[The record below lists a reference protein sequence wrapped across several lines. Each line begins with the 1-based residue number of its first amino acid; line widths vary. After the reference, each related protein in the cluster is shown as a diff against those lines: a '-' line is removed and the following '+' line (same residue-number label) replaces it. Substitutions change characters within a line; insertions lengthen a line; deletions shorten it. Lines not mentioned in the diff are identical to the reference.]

1 MAAARYS
8 AILLERRRQLGITL
22 GKAARDLRMKE
33 RILQA
38 FEEGDFASI
47 PSNGY
52 AQGMLASYARYL
64 GLDDSAVVRQFNE
77 DLYVYEHGNNE
88 RRRRSREQVRSSY
101 SDRGAQRAGVASRS
115 RSAAPQGS
123 YARSQQGQQY
133 SQRVPQQGYPSQQ
146 QRNPYID
153 GSERFYGQSQR
164 IETRPVESGYTDDMQ
179 YGQTTSPYEAANS
192 VRGRVS
198 SRNIANVQR
207 PNVDRRR
214 PQPGRHPQ
222 RPKTLLSNENM
233 VIGLGVLVAVLLTII
248 IVMSVSSCVN
258 TAAGES
264 SSAASATVPVS
275 TAESDSSST
284 SSSTN
289 SDSSS
294 SNNSSTTAAQT
305 AATKSGTTSSDE
317 AADEKTEVTVTV
329 ADNSVSWVEI
339 VVDGKS
345 VVAESVTG
353 PWTQTYDPTQ
363 SMSIQVG
370 DTSAVTVTKNGEN
383 QSFDAKTSGLGTIT
397 IKVPQKTTTTTDGTS
412 TDSASTNSTATD
424 TDSSQSGTSTSA
436 SGSTSSSTGTS
447 TSGTTSATTNGASAT
462 STKSASTTTSKA

>member
-1 MAAARYS
+1 MAARYS

-33 RILQA
+33 QILQA

-52 AQGMLASYARYL
+52 TQGMLASYARYL

-101 SDRGAQRAGVASRS
+101 SDRGSRERSGAAARS
-115 RSAAPQGS
+115 RSAAPQGGYGRPS
-123 YARSQQGQQY
+123 QGQPY

-146 QRNPYID
+146 RNPYID
-153 GSERFYGQSQR
+153 GTERFGRQSQR
-164 IETRPVESGYTDDMQ
+164 IETRPVERGYTDDMK

-222 RPKTLLSNENM
+222 RPKSFLSNENM
-233 VIGLGVLVAVLLTII
+233 VIGLGILVAILLTII

-258 TAAGES
+258 MAAGES
-264 SSAASATVPVS
+264 SSAASSSVPVS
-275 TAESDSSST
+275 TADNTSSQSSATARSDASGTKSSSSNTSAQTTSTKSGGT
-284 SSSTN
+284 SSST
-289 SDSSS
+289 
-294 SNNSSTTAAQT
+294 TTT
-305 AATKSGTTSSDE
+305 P
-317 AADEKTEVTVTV
+317 EKTEVVVTV
-329 ADNSVSWVEI
+329 ADSSVSWVEI

-345 VVAESVTG
+345 VVAESVKG
-353 PWTQTYDPTQ
+353 PWTQTYEPKQ

-397 IKVPQKTTTTTDGTS
+397 IKVPQTQTTTTDASKDSKGTDSSSTS
-412 TDSASTNSTATD
+412 TDST
-424 TDSSQSGTSTSA
+424 QSGTS
-436 SGSTSSSTGTS
+436 SSTNGTTS
-447 TSGTTSATTNGASAT
+447 TGSTSATTNGASAT

>member
-1 MAAARYS
+1 MAARYS

-33 RILQA
+33 QILQA

-52 AQGMLASYARYL
+52 TQGMLASYARYL

-101 SDRGAQRAGVASRS
+101 SDRSSRERSGAAARS
-115 RSAAPQGS
+115 RSAAPQGGYGRPS
-123 YARSQQGQQY
+123 QGQPY

-146 QRNPYID
+146 RNPYID
-153 GSERFYGQSQR
+153 GTERFGRQGQR
-164 IETRPVESGYTDDMQ
+164 IETRPVERGYTDDMK

-222 RPKTLLSNENM
+222 RPKSFLSNENM
-233 VIGLGVLVAVLLTII
+233 VIGLGILVAILLTII

-258 TAAGES
+258 MAAGES
-264 SSAASATVPVS
+264 SSAASSSVPVS
-275 TAESDSSST
+275 TADTTSSQSST
-284 SSSTN
+284 SSS
-289 SDSSS
+289 SDASGTKSSS
-294 SNNSSTTAAQT
+294 SNTSAQTTSTKSDGTSSSTT
-305 AATKSGTTSSDE
+305 TTP
-317 AADEKTEVTVTV
+317 EKTEVVVTV
-329 ADNSVSWVEI
+329 ADSSVSWVEI

-353 PWTQTYDPTQ
+353 PWTQTYEPKQ

-397 IKVPQKTTTTTDGTS
+397 IKVPQTQTTTTDASKDSKGTDSSSTS
-412 TDSASTNSTATD
+412 TDST
-424 TDSSQSGTSTSA
+424 QSGTS
-436 SGSTSSSTGTS
+436 SSTNGTTS
-447 TSGTTSATTNGASAT
+447 TGSTSATTNGASAT

>member
-1 MAAARYS
+1 MAARYS

-33 RILQA
+33 QILQA

-52 AQGMLASYARYL
+52 TQGMLASYARYL

-101 SDRGAQRAGVASRS
+101 SDLSSRERSGAAARS
-115 RSAAPQGS
+115 RSAAPQGGYGRPS
-123 YARSQQGQQY
+123 QGQPY

-146 QRNPYID
+146 RNPYID
-153 GSERFYGQSQR
+153 GTERFGRQGQR
-164 IETRPVESGYTDDMQ
+164 IETRPVERGYTDDMK

-222 RPKTLLSNENM
+222 RPKSFLSNENM
-233 VIGLGVLVAVLLTII
+233 VIGLGILVAILLTII

-258 TAAGES
+258 MAAGES
-264 SSAASATVPVS
+264 SSAASSSVPVS
-275 TAESDSSST
+275 TADTTSSQSSTTSSSDASGTKSSSSNTSAQTTSTKSGGT
-284 SSSTN
+284 SSST
-289 SDSSS
+289 
-294 SNNSSTTAAQT
+294 TTT
-305 AATKSGTTSSDE
+305 P
-317 AADEKTEVTVTV
+317 EKTEVVVTV
-329 ADNSVSWVEI
+329 ADSSVSWVEI
-339 VVDGKS
+339 VIDGKS

-353 PWTQTYDPTQ
+353 PWTQTYEPKQ

-397 IKVPQKTTTTTDGTS
+397 IKVPQTQTTTTDASKDSKGTDSSSTS
-412 TDSASTNSTATD
+412 TDST
-424 TDSSQSGTSTSA
+424 QSGTS
-436 SGSTSSSTGTS
+436 SSTNGTTS
-447 TSGTTSATTNGASAT
+447 TGSTSATTNGASAT

>member
-1 MAAARYS
+1 MAARYS

-33 RILQA
+33 QILQA

-52 AQGMLASYARYL
+52 TQGMLASYARYL

-101 SDRGAQRAGVASRS
+101 SDRCSRERSGAAARS
-115 RSAAPQGS
+115 RSAAPQGGYGRPS
-123 YARSQQGQQY
+123 QGQPY

-146 QRNPYID
+146 RNPYID
-153 GSERFYGQSQR
+153 GTERFGRQSQR
-164 IETRPVESGYTDDMQ
+164 IETRPVERGYTDDMK

-222 RPKTLLSNENM
+222 RPKSFLSNENM
-233 VIGLGVLVAVLLTII
+233 VIGLGILVAILLTII

-258 TAAGES
+258 MAAGES
-264 SSAASATVPVS
+264 SSAASSSVPVS
-275 TAESDSSST
+275 TADTTSSQSSTTSSSDASGTKSSSSNTSAQTTSTKSGGT
-284 SSSTN
+284 SSST
-289 SDSSS
+289 
-294 SNNSSTTAAQT
+294 TTT
-305 AATKSGTTSSDE
+305 P
-317 AADEKTEVTVTV
+317 EKTEVVVTV
-329 ADNSVSWVEI
+329 ADSSVSWVEI

-353 PWTQTYDPTQ
+353 PWTQTYEPKQ

-397 IKVPQKTTTTTDGTS
+397 IKVPQTQTTTTDASKDSKGTDSSSTS
-412 TDSASTNSTATD
+412 TDST
-424 TDSSQSGTSTSA
+424 QSGTS
-436 SGSTSSSTGTS
+436 SSTNGTTS
-447 TSGTTSATTNGASAT
+447 TGSTSATTNGASAT

>member
-1 MAAARYS
+1 MAARYS

-33 RILQA
+33 QILQA

-52 AQGMLASYARYL
+52 TQGMLASYARYL
-64 GLDDSAVVRQFNE
+64 GLYDSAVVRQFNE

-101 SDRGAQRAGVASRS
+101 SDRGSRERSGAAARS
-115 RSAAPQGS
+115 RSAAPQGGYGRPS
-123 YARSQQGQQY
+123 QGQPY

-146 QRNPYID
+146 RNPYID
-153 GSERFYGQSQR
+153 GTERFGRQSQR
-164 IETRPVESGYTDDMQ
+164 IETRPVERGYTDDMK

-222 RPKTLLSNENM
+222 RPKSFLSNENM
-233 VIGLGVLVAVLLTII
+233 VIGLGILVAILLTII

-258 TAAGES
+258 MAAGES
-264 SSAASATVPVS
+264 SSAASSSVPVS
-275 TAESDSSST
+275 TADTTSSQSSTTSSSDASGTKSSSSNTSAQTTSTKSGGT
-284 SSSTN
+284 SSST
-289 SDSSS
+289 
-294 SNNSSTTAAQT
+294 TTT
-305 AATKSGTTSSDE
+305 P
-317 AADEKTEVTVTV
+317 EKTEVVVTV
-329 ADNSVSWVEI
+329 ADSSVSWVEI

-353 PWTQTYDPTQ
+353 PWTQTYEPKQ

-397 IKVPQKTTTTTDGTS
+397 IKVPQTQTTTTDASKDSKGTDSSSTS
-412 TDSASTNSTATD
+412 TDST
-424 TDSSQSGTSTSA
+424 QSGTS
-436 SGSTSSSTGTS
+436 SSTNGTTS
-447 TSGTTSATTNGASAT
+447 TGSTSATTNGASAT

>member
-1 MAAARYS
+1 MAARYS

-33 RILQA
+33 QILQA

-52 AQGMLASYARYL
+52 TQGMLASYARYL

-101 SDRGAQRAGVASRS
+101 SDRGSRERSGAAARS
-115 RSAAPQGS
+115 RSAAPQGGYGRPS
-123 YARSQQGQQY
+123 QGQPY

-146 QRNPYID
+146 RNPYID
-153 GSERFYGQSQR
+153 GTERFGRQSQR
-164 IETRPVESGYTDDMQ
+164 IETRPVERGYTDDMK

-222 RPKTLLSNENM
+222 RPKSFLSNENM
-233 VIGLGVLVAVLLTII
+233 VIGLGILVAILLTII

-258 TAAGES
+258 MAAGES
-264 SSAASATVPVS
+264 SSAASSSVPVS
-275 TAESDSSST
+275 TADTTSSQSSTTSSSDASGTKSSSSNTSAQTTSTKSGGT
-284 SSSTN
+284 SSST
-289 SDSSS
+289 
-294 SNNSSTTAAQT
+294 TTT
-305 AATKSGTTSSDE
+305 P
-317 AADEKTEVTVTV
+317 EKTEVVVTV
-329 ADNSVSWVEI
+329 ADSSVSWVEI

-353 PWTQTYDPTQ
+353 PWTQTYEPKQ

-397 IKVPQKTTTTTDGTS
+397 IKVPQTQTTTTDASKDSKGTDSSSTS
-412 TDSASTNSTATD
+412 TDST
-424 TDSSQSGTSTSA
+424 QSGTS
-436 SGSTSSSTGTS
+436 SSTIGTTS
-447 TSGTTSATTNGASAT
+447 TGSTSATTNGASAT

>member
-1 MAAARYS
+1 MAARYS

-33 RILQA
+33 QILQA

-52 AQGMLASYARYL
+52 TQGMLASYARYL

-101 SDRGAQRAGVASRS
+101 SDRSSRERSGAAARS
-115 RSAAPQGS
+115 RSAAPQGGYGRPS
-123 YARSQQGQQY
+123 QGQSY

-146 QRNPYID
+146 RNPYID
-153 GSERFYGQSQR
+153 GTERFGRQGQR
-164 IETRPVESGYTDDMQ
+164 IETRPVERGYTDDMK

-222 RPKTLLSNENM
+222 RPKSFLSNENM
-233 VIGLGVLVAVLLTII
+233 VIGLGILVAILLTII

-258 TAAGES
+258 MAAGES
-264 SSAASATVPVS
+264 SSAASSSVPVS
-275 TAESDSSST
+275 TADNTSSQSSATSSSDASGTKSSSSNTSAQTTSTKSGGT
-284 SSSTN
+284 SSST
-289 SDSSS
+289 
-294 SNNSSTTAAQT
+294 TTT
-305 AATKSGTTSSDE
+305 P
-317 AADEKTEVTVTV
+317 EKTEVVVTV
-329 ADNSVSWVEI
+329 ADSSVSWVEI

-353 PWTQTYDPTQ
+353 PWTQTYEPKQ

-397 IKVPQKTTTTTDGTS
+397 IKVPQTQTTTTDASKDSKGTVSSSTS
-412 TDSASTNSTATD
+412 TDST
-424 TDSSQSGTSTSA
+424 QSGTS
-436 SGSTSSSTGTS
+436 SSTNGTTS
-447 TSGTTSATTNGASAT
+447 TGSTSATTNGASAT

>member
-1 MAAARYS
+1 MAARYS

-33 RILQA
+33 QILQA

-52 AQGMLASYARYL
+52 TQGMLASYARYL

-101 SDRGAQRAGVASRS
+101 SDRGSRERSGAAARS
-115 RSAAPQGS
+115 RSAAPQGGYGRPS
-123 YARSQQGQQY
+123 QGQPY

-146 QRNPYID
+146 RNPYID
-153 GSERFYGQSQR
+153 GTERFGRQSQR
-164 IETRPVESGYTDDMQ
+164 IETRPVERGYTDDMK

-222 RPKTLLSNENM
+222 RPKSFLSNENM
-233 VIGLGVLVAVLLTII
+233 VIGLGILVAILLTII

-258 TAAGES
+258 MAAGES
-264 SSAASATVPVS
+264 SSAASSSVPVS
-275 TAESDSSST
+275 TADNTSSQSSATSRSDASGTKSSSSNTSAQTTSTKSGGT
-284 SSSTN
+284 SSST
-289 SDSSS
+289 
-294 SNNSSTTAAQT
+294 TTT
-305 AATKSGTTSSDE
+305 P
-317 AADEKTEVTVTV
+317 EKTEVVVTV
-329 ADNSVSWVEI
+329 ADSSVSWVEI

-353 PWTQTYDPTQ
+353 PWTQTYEPKQ

-397 IKVPQKTTTTTDGTS
+397 IKVPQTQTTTTDASKDSKGTDSSSTS
-412 TDSASTNSTATD
+412 TDST
-424 TDSSQSGTSTSA
+424 QSGTS
-436 SGSTSSSTGTS
+436 SSTNGTTS
-447 TSGTTSATTNGASAT
+447 TGSTSATTNGASAT

>member
-1 MAAARYS
+1 MAARYS

-33 RILQA
+33 QILQA

-52 AQGMLASYARYL
+52 TQGMLASYARYL

-88 RRRRSREQVRSSY
+88 RRRRSREKVRSSY
-101 SDRGAQRAGVASRS
+101 SDRGSRERSGAAARS
-115 RSAAPQGS
+115 RSAAPQGGYGRPS
-123 YARSQQGQQY
+123 QGQPY

-146 QRNPYID
+146 RNPYID
-153 GSERFYGQSQR
+153 GTERFGRQSQR
-164 IETRPVESGYTDDMQ
+164 IETRPVERGYTDDMK

-222 RPKTLLSNENM
+222 RPKSFLSNENM
-233 VIGLGVLVAVLLTII
+233 VIGLGILVAILLTII

-258 TAAGES
+258 MAAGES
-264 SSAASATVPVS
+264 SSAASSSVPVS
-275 TAESDSSST
+275 TADTTSSQSSTTSSSDASGTKSSSSNTSAQTTSTKSGGT
-284 SSSTN
+284 SSST
-289 SDSSS
+289 
-294 SNNSSTTAAQT
+294 TTT
-305 AATKSGTTSSDE
+305 P
-317 AADEKTEVTVTV
+317 EKTEVVVTV
-329 ADNSVSWVEI
+329 ADSSVSWVEI

-353 PWTQTYDPTQ
+353 PWTQTYEPKQ

-397 IKVPQKTTTTTDGTS
+397 IKVPQTQTTTTDASKDSKGTDSSSTS
-412 TDSASTNSTATD
+412 TDST
-424 TDSSQSGTSTSA
+424 QSGTS
-436 SGSTSSSTGTS
+436 SSTNGTTS
-447 TSGTTSATTNGASAT
+447 TGSTSATTNGASAT

>member
-38 FEEGDFASI
+38 LEEGDFASI

-101 SDRGAQRAGVASRS
+101 SDRGTRERS
-115 RSAAPQGS
+115 GAAPMNRNAAPQGG
-123 YARSQQGQQY
+123 YARMQQGQPY
-133 SQRVPQQGYPSQQ
+133 SQRVPQPSYPSQQ
-146 QRNPYID
+146 GNPYID
-153 GSERFYGQSQR
+153 GTERFYSQSQR
-164 IETRPVESGYTDDMQ
+164 IETRPVETGYTDDMK

-222 RPKTLLSNENM
+222 RPKSVLSNENM
-233 VIGLGVLVAVLLTII
+233 VIGLGILVTVLLTII

-264 SSAASATVPVS
+264 GSAASSTVPVS
-275 TAESDSSST
+275 TAESDTSGTSST
-284 SSSTN
+284 ASSN
-289 SDSSS
+289 SSS
-294 SNNSSTTAAQT
+294 SQSSN
-305 AATKSGTTSSDE
+305 SGTTAQTTSTKSNTSSTDSTTS
-317 AADEKTEVTVTV
+317 EKTEVTVTV

-363 SMSIQVG
+363 SMTIQVG
-370 DTSAVTVTKNGEN
+370 DASAVTVTKNGEN

-397 IKVPQKTTTTTDGTS
+397 IKVPQTQSTTTTDGTS
-412 TDSASTNSTATD
+412 TDSTSTDSATTG
-424 TDSSQSGTSTSA
+424 TDSSQSGASSTSSGTSA
-436 SGSTSSSTGTS
+436 SGSTS
-447 TSGTTSATTNGASAT
+447 GTTSGTTNGASAT

>member
-1 MAAARYS
+1 MAARYS

-33 RILQA
+33 QILQA

-52 AQGMLASYARYL
+52 TQGMLASYARYL

-77 DLYVYEHGNNE
+77 DLYVYEHGYNE

-101 SDRGAQRAGVASRS
+101 SDRGSRERSGAAARS
-115 RSAAPQGS
+115 RSAAPQGGYGRPS
-123 YARSQQGQQY
+123 QGQSY

-146 QRNPYID
+146 RNPYID
-153 GSERFYGQSQR
+153 GTERFGRQSQR
-164 IETRPVESGYTDDMQ
+164 IETRPVERGYTDDMK

-222 RPKTLLSNENM
+222 RPKSFLSNENM
-233 VIGLGVLVAVLLTII
+233 VIGLGILVAILLTII

-258 TAAGES
+258 MAAGES
-264 SSAASATVPVS
+264 SSAASSSVPVS
-275 TAESDSSST
+275 TADNTSSQSST
-284 SSSTN
+284 SSGSEGSGTK
-289 SDSSS
+289 SSS
-294 SNNSSTTAAQT
+294 SNSSAQTTSTKSDSKSSSTT
-305 AATKSGTTSSDE
+305 TTP
-317 AADEKTEVTVTV
+317 EKTEVVVTV
-329 ADNSVSWVEI
+329 ADSSVSWVEI

-353 PWTQTYDPTQ
+353 PWTQTYEPKQ

-397 IKVPQKTTTTTDGTS
+397 IKVPQTQTTTTDGTS
-412 TDSASTNSTATD
+412 TDASKASKG
-424 TDSSQSGTSTSA
+424 TDSSSTSTDSTQSGTT
-436 SGSTSSSTGTS
+436 STGS
-447 TSGTTSATTNGASAT
+447 TSATTNGASAT

>member
-1 MAAARYS
+1 MAARYS

-33 RILQA
+33 QILQA

-52 AQGMLASYARYL
+52 TQGMLASYARYL

-101 SDRGAQRAGVASRS
+101 SDRGSRERSGAAARS
-115 RSAAPQGS
+115 RSAAPQGGYGRPS
-123 YARSQQGQQY
+123 QGQPY

-146 QRNPYID
+146 RNPYID
-153 GSERFYGQSQR
+153 GTERFGRQSQR
-164 IETRPVESGYTDDMQ
+164 IETRPVERGYTDDMK

-222 RPKTLLSNENM
+222 RPKSFLSNENM
-233 VIGLGVLVAVLLTII
+233 VIGLGILVAILLTII

-258 TAAGES
+258 MAAGES
-264 SSAASATVPVS
+264 SSAASSSVPVS
-275 TAESDSSST
+275 TADTTSSQSSTTSSSDASGTKSSSSNTSAQTTSTKSGGT
-284 SSSTN
+284 SSST
-289 SDSSS
+289 
-294 SNNSSTTAAQT
+294 TTT
-305 AATKSGTTSSDE
+305 P
-317 AADEKTEVTVTV
+317 EKTEVVVTV
-329 ADNSVSWVEI
+329 ADSNVSWVEI

-353 PWTQTYDPTQ
+353 PWTQTYEPKQ

-397 IKVPQKTTTTTDGTS
+397 IKVPQTQTTTTDASKDSKGTDSSSTS
-412 TDSASTNSTATD
+412 TDST
-424 TDSSQSGTSTSA
+424 QSGTS
-436 SGSTSSSTGTS
+436 SSTNGTTS
-447 TSGTTSATTNGASAT
+447 TGSTSATTNGASAT

>member
-1 MAAARYS
+1 MAARYS

-33 RILQA
+33 QILQA

-52 AQGMLASYARYL
+52 TQGMLASYARYL

-101 SDRGAQRAGVASRS
+101 SDRSSRERSGAAARS
-115 RSAAPQGS
+115 RSAAPQGGYGRPS
-123 YARSQQGQQY
+123 QGQPY

-146 QRNPYID
+146 RNPYID
-153 GSERFYGQSQR
+153 GTERFGRQGQR
-164 IETRPVESGYTDDMQ
+164 IETRPVERGYTDDMK

-214 PQPGRHPQ
+214 P
-222 RPKTLLSNENM
+222 KSFLSNENM
-233 VIGLGVLVAVLLTII
+233 VIGLGILVAILLTII

-258 TAAGES
+258 MAAGES
-264 SSAASATVPVS
+264 SSAASSSVPVS
-275 TAESDSSST
+275 TADTTSSQSST
-284 SSSTN
+284 SSS
-289 SDSSS
+289 SDASGTKSSS
-294 SNNSSTTAAQT
+294 SNTSAQTTSTKSDGTSSSTT
-305 AATKSGTTSSDE
+305 TTP
-317 AADEKTEVTVTV
+317 EKTEVVVTV
-329 ADNSVSWVEI
+329 ADSSVSWVEI

-353 PWTQTYDPTQ
+353 PWTQTYEPKQ

-397 IKVPQKTTTTTDGTS
+397 IKVPQTQTTTTDGTS
-412 TDSASTNSTATD
+412 TDASKDSKG
-424 TDSSQSGTSTSA
+424 TDSSSTSTDSTQSGTS
-436 SGSTSSSTGTS
+436 SSTNGTTS
-447 TSGTTSATTNGASAT
+447 TGSTSATTNGASAT

>member
-1 MAAARYS
+1 MAARYS

-33 RILQA
+33 QILQA

-52 AQGMLASYARYL
+52 TQGMLASYARYL

-101 SDRGAQRAGVASRS
+101 SDRSSRERSGAAARS
-115 RSAAPQGS
+115 RSAAPQGGYGRPS
-123 YARSQQGQQY
+123 QGQPY

-146 QRNPYID
+146 RNPYID
-153 GSERFYGQSQR
+153 GTERFGRQGQR
-164 IETRPVESGYTDDMQ
+164 IETRPVERGYTDDMK

-222 RPKTLLSNENM
+222 RPKSFLSNENM
-233 VIGLGVLVAVLLTII
+233 VIGLGILVAILLTII

-258 TAAGES
+258 MAAGES
-264 SSAASATVPVS
+264 SSAASSSVPVS
-275 TAESDSSST
+275 TADTTSSQSSTTSSSDASGTKSSSSNTSAQTTSTKSGGT
-284 SSSTN
+284 SSST
-289 SDSSS
+289 
-294 SNNSSTTAAQT
+294 TTT
-305 AATKSGTTSSDE
+305 P
-317 AADEKTEVTVTV
+317 EKTEVVVTV
-329 ADNSVSWVEI
+329 ADSSVSWVEI

-353 PWTQTYDPTQ
+353 PWTQTYEPKQ

-397 IKVPQKTTTTTDGTS
+397 IKVPQTQTTTTDASKDSKGTDSSSTS
-412 TDSASTNSTATD
+412 TDST
-424 TDSSQSGTSTSA
+424 QSGTS
-436 SGSTSSSTGTS
+436 SSTNGTTS
-447 TSGTTSATTNGASAT
+447 TGSTSATTNGASAT

>member
-1 MAAARYS
+1 MAARYS

-33 RILQA
+33 QILQA

-52 AQGMLASYARYL
+52 TQGMLASYARYL

-101 SDRGAQRAGVASRS
+101 SDRGSRERSGAAARS
-115 RSAAPQGS
+115 RSAAPQGGYGRPS
-123 YARSQQGQQY
+123 QGQPY

-146 QRNPYID
+146 RNPYID
-153 GSERFYGQSQR
+153 GTERFGRQSQR
-164 IETRPVESGYTDDMQ
+164 IETRPVERGYTDDMK

-222 RPKTLLSNENM
+222 RPKSFLSNENM
-233 VIGLGVLVAVLLTII
+233 VIGLGILVAILLTII

-258 TAAGES
+258 MAAGES
-264 SSAASATVPVS
+264 SSAASSSVPVS
-275 TAESDSSST
+275 TADTTSSQSSTTSSSDASGTKSSSSNTSAQTTSTKSGGT
-284 SSSTN
+284 SSST
-289 SDSSS
+289 
-294 SNNSSTTAAQT
+294 TTT
-305 AATKSGTTSSDE
+305 P
-317 AADEKTEVTVTV
+317 EKTEVVVTV
-329 ADNSVSWVEI
+329 ADSSVSWVEI

-353 PWTQTYDPTQ
+353 PWTQTYEPKQ

-370 DTSAVTVTKNGEN
+370 DTSAVTVTKNVEN

-397 IKVPQKTTTTTDGTS
+397 IKVPQTQTTTTDASKDSKGTDSSSTS
-412 TDSASTNSTATD
+412 TDST
-424 TDSSQSGTSTSA
+424 QSGTS
-436 SGSTSSSTGTS
+436 SSTNGTTS
-447 TSGTTSATTNGASAT
+447 TGSTSATTNGASAT

>member
-1 MAAARYS
+1 MAARYS

-33 RILQA
+33 QILQA

-52 AQGMLASYARYL
+52 TQGMLASYARYL

-77 DLYVYEHGNNE
+77 DLYVYEHENNE

-101 SDRGAQRAGVASRS
+101 SDRGSRERSGAAARS
-115 RSAAPQGS
+115 RSAAPQGGYGRPS
-123 YARSQQGQQY
+123 QGQPY

-146 QRNPYID
+146 RNPYID
-153 GSERFYGQSQR
+153 GTERFGRQSQR
-164 IETRPVESGYTDDMQ
+164 IETRPVERGYTDDMK

-222 RPKTLLSNENM
+222 RPKSFLSNENM
-233 VIGLGVLVAVLLTII
+233 VIGLGILVAILLTII

-258 TAAGES
+258 MAAGES
-264 SSAASATVPVS
+264 SPAASSSVPVS
-275 TAESDSSST
+275 AADTTSSQGSTSSSSDASGTESSSSNTSPQTTSTKSDST
-284 SSSTN
+284 SSSTK
-289 SDSSS
+289 
-294 SNNSSTTAAQT
+294 TTP
-305 AATKSGTTSSDE
+305 
-317 AADEKTEVTVTV
+317 EKTEVVVTV
-329 ADNSVSWVEI
+329 ADSSVSWVEI

-353 PWTQTYDPTQ
+353 PWTQTYEPTQ

-397 IKVPQKTTTTTDGTS
+397 IKVPQKQTTTTDGTS
-412 TDSASTNSTATD
+412 TDASKDSTG
-424 TDSSQSGTSTSA
+424 TDSSSTSTDSTQSGTS
-436 SGSTSSSTGTS
+436 SSTNGTTS
-447 TSGTTSATTNGASAT
+447 TGSTSATTNGASAT
-462 STKSASTTTSKA
+462 STKSASTSTSKA

>member
-1 MAAARYS
+1 MAARYS

-33 RILQA
+33 QILQA

-52 AQGMLASYARYL
+52 TQGMLASYARYL

-101 SDRGAQRAGVASRS
+101 SDRSSRERSGAAARS
-115 RSAAPQGS
+115 RSAAPQGGYGRPS
-123 YARSQQGQQY
+123 QGQPY

-146 QRNPYID
+146 RNPYID
-153 GSERFYGQSQR
+153 GTERFGRQGQR
-164 IETRPVESGYTDDMQ
+164 IETRPVERGYTDDMK

-222 RPKTLLSNENM
+222 RPKSFLSNENM
-233 VIGLGVLVAVLLTII
+233 VIGLGILVAILLTII

-258 TAAGES
+258 MAAGES
-264 SSAASATVPVS
+264 SSAASSSVPVS
-275 TAESDSSST
+275 TADTTSSQSSTTSSSDASGTKSSSSNTSAQTTSTKSGGT
-284 SSSTN
+284 SSST
-289 SDSSS
+289 
-294 SNNSSTTAAQT
+294 TTT
-305 AATKSGTTSSDE
+305 P
-317 AADEKTEVTVTV
+317 EKTEVVVTV
-329 ADNSVSWVEI
+329 ADSSVSWVEI
-339 VVDGKS
+339 VIDGKS

-353 PWTQTYDPTQ
+353 PWTQTYEPKQ

-397 IKVPQKTTTTTDGTS
+397 IKVPQTQTTTTDASKDSKGTDSSSTS
-412 TDSASTNSTATD
+412 TDST
-424 TDSSQSGTSTSA
+424 QSGTS
-436 SGSTSSSTGTS
+436 SSTNGTTS
-447 TSGTTSATTNGASAT
+447 TGSTSATTNGASAT

>member
-1 MAAARYS
+1 MAARYS

-33 RILQA
+33 QILQA

-52 AQGMLASYARYL
+52 TQGMLASYARYL

-101 SDRGAQRAGVASRS
+101 SDRGSRERSGAAARS
-115 RSAAPQGS
+115 RSAAPQGGYGRPS
-123 YARSQQGQQY
+123 QGQPY

-146 QRNPYID
+146 RNPYID
-153 GSERFYGQSQR
+153 GTERFGRQSQR
-164 IETRPVESGYTDDMQ
+164 IETRPVERGYTDDMK

-222 RPKTLLSNENM
+222 RPKSFLSNENM
-233 VIGLGVLVAVLLTII
+233 VIGLGILVAILLTII

-258 TAAGES
+258 MAAGES
-264 SSAASATVPVS
+264 SWAARSSVPVS
-275 TAESDSSST
+275 TADTTSSQSSTTSSSDASGTKSSSSNTSAQTTSTKSGGT
-284 SSSTN
+284 SSST
-289 SDSSS
+289 
-294 SNNSSTTAAQT
+294 TTT
-305 AATKSGTTSSDE
+305 P
-317 AADEKTEVTVTV
+317 EKTEVVVTV
-329 ADNSVSWVEI
+329 ADSSVSWVEI

-353 PWTQTYDPTQ
+353 PWTQTYEPKQ

-397 IKVPQKTTTTTDGTS
+397 IKVPQTQTTTTDASKDSKGTDSSSTS
-412 TDSASTNSTATD
+412 TDST
-424 TDSSQSGTSTSA
+424 QSGTS
-436 SGSTSSSTGTS
+436 SSTNGTTS
-447 TSGTTSATTNGASAT
+447 TGSTSATTNGASAT

>member
-1 MAAARYS
+1 MAARYS

-33 RILQA
+33 QILQA

-52 AQGMLASYARYL
+52 TQGMLASYARYL

-101 SDRGAQRAGVASRS
+101 SDRSSRERSGAAARS
-115 RSAAPQGS
+115 RSAAPRGGYGRPS
-123 YARSQQGQQY
+123 QGQPY

-146 QRNPYID
+146 RNPYID
-153 GSERFYGQSQR
+153 GTERFGRQGQR
-164 IETRPVESGYTDDMQ
+164 IETRPVERGYTDDMK

-222 RPKTLLSNENM
+222 RPKSFLSNENM
-233 VIGLGVLVAVLLTII
+233 VIGLGILVAILLTII

-258 TAAGES
+258 MAAGES
-264 SSAASATVPVS
+264 SSAASSSVPVS
-275 TAESDSSST
+275 TADTTSSQSSTTSSSDASGTKSSSSNTSAQTTSTKSGGT
-284 SSSTN
+284 SSST
-289 SDSSS
+289 
-294 SNNSSTTAAQT
+294 TTT
-305 AATKSGTTSSDE
+305 P
-317 AADEKTEVTVTV
+317 EKTEVVVTV
-329 ADNSVSWVEI
+329 ADSSVSWVEI

-353 PWTQTYDPTQ
+353 PWKQTYEPKQ

-397 IKVPQKTTTTTDGTS
+397 IKVPQTQTTTTDGTS
-412 TDSASTNSTATD
+412 TDARKDSAG
-424 TDSSQSGTSTSA
+424 TDSSSTSTDSTQSGTS
-436 SGSTSSSTGTS
+436 SSTNGTTS
-447 TSGTTSATTNGASAT
+447 TGSTSATTNGASAT